1 MSRPAFV
8 SLLFASLVTIPAAS
22 DAQEG
27 TTISLT
33 VSPSFVNFDGWGGSF
48 GAGVIQLSIR
58 RDFTRAVGAELTAF
72 TLAPAGG
79 ATDIPGCVVGSP
91 CITRSTPNMLFG
103 VMPSVFTWV
112 GGSDFRLTG
121 GVGFVGAAGG
131 EGFEN
136 RSSLAGL
143 LGIDWVPRSRNRM
156 VPTLALR
163 VVQLSSP
170 IAGARQLLL
179 PGVGISF

>member
-1 MSRPAFV
+1 VFHRPFV
-8 SLLFASLVTIPAAS
+8 SFLLASCVTVPAALYAQ
-22 DAQEG
+22 DA
-27 TTISLT
+27 TTVSVT
-33 VSPSFVNFDGWGGSF
+33 VSPSFVNFSGWGGSF
-48 GAGVIQLSIR
+48 GAAVIQLSIR
-58 RDFTRAVGAELTAF
+58 RDFSRTFGGEFTAF
-72 TLAPAGG
+72 TLTPMGG
-79 ATDIPGCVVGSP
+79 ATSIPGCVPGGV
-91 CITRSTPNMLFG
+91 CETRSTPNMLFG
-103 VMPSVFTWV
+103 VMPSVYSWIA
-112 GGSDFRLTG
+112 GSDLRLSG
-121 GVGFVGAAGG
+121 GVGFAGAAGG